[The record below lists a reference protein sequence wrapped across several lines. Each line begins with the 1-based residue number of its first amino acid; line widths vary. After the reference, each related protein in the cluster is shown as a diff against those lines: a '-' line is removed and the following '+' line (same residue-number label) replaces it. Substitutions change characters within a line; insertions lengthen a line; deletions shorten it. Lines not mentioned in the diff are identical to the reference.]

1 MAKIGSYIHY
11 NYLNYVKNEG
21 RDINSVM
28 AAQRANIKKR
38 ALALSANRKK
48 QAIATEIEDTLNFF
62 KNNGQSAQLTWKE
75 SDAEEIEK
83 AIEELVLTKLNIDEN
98 IKVDFKTLEVSDKNS
113 LNIQMDKQGKKELS
127 EKGNFNRIES
137 IETRLK
143 MLEATIKKNSEAL
156 SGGKLAEITTAVH
169 SLQEQWK
176 KITEIFAIS
185 AELQG
190 MEINGIQA
198 VRPTFTNK
206 NDSGYHYIRG
216 ADNFIKQLNE
226 VWGQFNKEVKSYLK
240 GEVAEYY
247 AGIVTQ
253 VVQAGTANAAKE
265 LLNTFTDN
273 LESLDKRIGKVGKE
287 RSAVALQMDRFAVTG
302 IGKNYENIGHRMIT
316 KAGQSLFTDFSG
328 GKIKLH
334 STQDKVDL
342 VINLQDGGTINAS
355 LKNYNL
361 ASSRGISVH
370 SGVSIFSLMQ
380 QDENFLNHYLNITAS
395 VKNDNDGHPLGH
407 PHNRGVFNWGK
418 INLANRVLK
427 ESMVLRAISGGILKF
442 NPESKEFGPNAQAE
456 ILILNDESGFFKV
469 YFVDDLIDK
478 IMSDVQS
485 YVKIDQFDENTTWD
499 MSWVGGKA
507 PSYPNAYSRINALLS
522 QLHSFKLH
530 ISISP
535 QLFS

>member
-1 MAKIGSYIHY
+1 MAKIGSYVHY

-38 ALALSANRKK
+38 ALALSANRNK
-48 QAIATEIEDTLNFF
+48 QAIAAEIEDTLNFF
-62 KNNGQSAQLTWKE
+62 KNNGQSAQLTWKA
-75 SDAEEIEK
+75 SDAEEVEAAIEK
-83 AIEELVLTKLNIDEN
+83 LVLTKLDIDEN
-98 IKVDFKTLEVSDKNS
+98 IKVDFKTLEVTDKDS
-113 LNIQMDKQGKKELS
+113 LNIKMDKQGKKELS

-143 MLEATIKKNSEAL
+143 MLEATIKKSSEAL
-156 SGGKLAEITTAVH
+156 SGQRLVEITTAVH

-176 KITEIFAIS
+176 KIIEIFTIS

-198 VRPTFTNK
+198 VRPSFTNK
-206 NDSGYHYIRG
+206 NDSSYHYIRG

-226 VWGQFNKEVKSYLK
+226 IWGQFNREIKSYLK

-253 VVQAGTANAAKE
+253 VVQAGTVKAAKE
-265 LLNTFTDN
+265 LLSTFTKD
-273 LESLDKRIGKVGKE
+273 LESLDKKIGKVGKG

-302 IGKNYENIGHRMIT
+302 IGKQYENIGHRMIT
-316 KAGQSLFTDFSG
+316 ETGQSLFTDFSG

-342 VINLQDGGTINAS
+342 VIDLQDGGTINAS

-370 SGVSIFSLMQ
+370 SGVSILSLMQ
-380 QDENFLNHYLNITAS
+380 QDEVFLNHYLNITAS

-407 PHNRGVFNWGK
+407 PHNRGVFNYGMVH
-418 INLANRVLK
+418 LVNRVLK

-442 NPESKEFGPNAQAE
+442 NSETKKFGPNDQAE
-456 ILILNDESGFFKV
+456 VLILNDESGFFKV

-478 IMSDVQS
+478 IMSDVQM
-485 YVKIDQFDENTTWD
+485 YVKVDKLDEGTTWD
-499 MSWVGGKA
+499 MAWVGGKT

-522 QLHSFKLH
+522 SLHAFKLH
-530 ISISP
+530 ISLSP
-535 QLFS
+535 ALFA